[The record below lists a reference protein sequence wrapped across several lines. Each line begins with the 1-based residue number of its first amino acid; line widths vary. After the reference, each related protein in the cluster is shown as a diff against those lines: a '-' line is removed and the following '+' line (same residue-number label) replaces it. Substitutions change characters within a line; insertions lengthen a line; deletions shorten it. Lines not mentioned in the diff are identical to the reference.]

1 MKRTLII
8 NGGNIEED
16 FALPFL
22 QKEKFDYKIAVDK
35 GMEFCRKNGIW
46 PDEILGDFDSVD
58 PEVKNYFDSQDIPVH
73 VYKPEKDQTD
83 MENAMSLAL
92 KRGSSEITVLGATGT
107 RMDHVLG
114 SISNLT
120 LPLKAGVPCSR
131 VDAHNRIRMIHQELR
146 IKKEEQYGKYVSI
159 LAFGGAA
166 EGITLEGFYYP
177 LRDYT
182 MEAGSAL
189 GISNEIV
196 EEEAKISFR
205 TGTLLVIESRD

>member
-1 MKRTLII
+1 MRKTLIV

-16 FALPFL
+16 FALSFL
-22 QKEKFDYKIAVDK
+22 QKENYNYVIAVDK
-35 GMEFCRKNGIW
+35 GMEFCRKAGIR

-58 PEVKNYFDSQDIPVH
+58 PEVKKYFDSLEIPVH

-92 KRGSSEITVLGATGT
+92 KRESNEILVLGATGT

-120 LPLKAGVPCSR
+120 LPLNAGVPCSL
-131 VDAHNRIRMIHQELR
+131 VDAHNRIRMIQHELTIR
-146 IKKEEQYGKYVSI
+146 KEEQYGKYVS
-159 LAFGGAA
+159 LLSFGGPA
-166 EGITLEGFYYP
+166 EGVTLEGFYYP
-177 LRDYT
+177 LHDYT
-182 MEAGSAL
+182 IEAGEAI

-196 EEEAKISFR
+196 AEEARISMGA
-205 TGTLLVIESRD
+205 GTLLVIESRD

>member
-1 MKRTLII
+1 MRKTLII

-22 QKEKFDYKIAVDK
+22 QKASYNYVIAVDK
-35 GMEFCRKNGIW
+35 GMEFCRKAGIR

-58 PEVKNYFDSQDIPVH
+58 PEVKKYFDSLEIPVH

-92 KRGSSEITVLGATGT
+92 KRESREILVLGATGT

-120 LPLKAGVPCSR
+120 LPLKAGVPCSL
-131 VDAHNRIRMIHQELR
+131 VDAHNRIRMTAHELR
-146 IKKEEQYGKYVSI
+146 IRKEEQYGKYVSI
-159 LAFGGAA
+159 LPFGGAA
-166 EGITLEGFYYP
+166 EGVTLEGFYYP
-177 LRDYT
+177 LHDYT
-182 MEAGSAL
+182 IEAGAAI

-196 EEEAKISFR
+196 AEEARISISA
-205 TGTLLVIESRD
+205 GTLLVIESRD